1 MENQITKQDFIKF
14 FPDETKAI
22 EQSFDAPKRVSL
34 SMPCKGY
41 VPECWILQVQD
52 EKGHRTLVKEP
63 DGRQYK
69 LRKRIFYSELD

>member
-34 SMPCKGY
+34 SLPCKGSERKCFHQNSS
-41 VPECWILQVQD
+41 VFLFTDNNI
-52 EKGHRTLVKEP
+52 HRNIKNLKKVE
-63 DGRQYK
+63 
-69 LRKRIFYSELD
+69 I